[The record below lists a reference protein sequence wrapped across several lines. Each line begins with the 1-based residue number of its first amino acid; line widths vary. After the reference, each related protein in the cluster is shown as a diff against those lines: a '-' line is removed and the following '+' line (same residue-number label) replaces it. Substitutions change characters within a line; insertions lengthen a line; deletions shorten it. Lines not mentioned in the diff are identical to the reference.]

1 MQLRRAALP
10 LSLLALLASAGCVS
24 VGPESGAAGPVRGST
39 PPLGRQDAP
48 EGRRSDDGPPELA
61 LPLSALP
68 DPEPDPPR
76 PGAGSDDR
84 QRQGVR
90 DDVRVH
96 APDPRTRKA
105 DPPARRHAKPTA
117 PRRVRPAQPTPPRV
131 PRPAAPRLPRGE
143 ELCAAA
149 EGTVPPSV
157 VDLCVRQYGH

>member
-48 EGRRSDDGPPELA
+48 EGRRADDGPPES
-61 LPLSALP
+61 LPLSPLP
-68 DPEPDPPR
+68 DPEPDPPH

-84 QRQGVR
+84 PQGELR
-90 DDVRVH
+90 DDVRD
-96 APDPRTRKA
+96 APAAAPRTRKA